1 MSEISIGM
9 VPENIENSNEFSVT
23 ELSSLLKKTVEKNF
37 ELVRVRGEVSRIFL
51 AQSGHAYITLKDE
64 NAVLET
70 ICFRNVYETIQ
81 VALKQGM
88 EVIFEGRLSTFP
100 KKSQYQLIVK
110 NIKPAGIGALMAMLE
125 KTKKRLIEEGLFS
138 DENKKSIPFM
148 PEVIGVITSIK
159 GAVIKDILH
168 RFKERFPSHVLIWP
182 TLVQGDEAP
191 DQIIR
196 AIKGFNSL
204 SKSSKVVRPD
214 IIIIARGG
222 GSIEDLWC
230 FNDEEL
236 VREVVKSNIPII
248 SAIGHETDITLVD
261 FAADKRAPTPTAAAE
276 ITVPVKLDI
285 LKQLKSFENRLSS
298 NLLRQLGDSTER
310 LVSSSKRLGTLDDIL
325 NESFQ
330 RLDFSFSKFIL
341 LFKNN
346 FNKFNNSLALNQVKP
361 SIINM
366 RVKEMESRLLQ
377 VKNFLEKSFTL
388 YTIFNENKLELF
400 SKKLDYNLIVKYYN
414 TSFNNFNSL
423 SKLFVSLS
431 IESILQRG
439 FVLVRDKD
447 NKFNYKNSKELIAG
461 EIVSLNFFDGYASA
475 KIINKELKKNITT
488 KSELKIQN
496 SLLKKKVQGDLF

>member
-1 MSEISIGM
+1 
-9 VPENIENSNEFSVT
+9 
-23 ELSSLLKKTVEKNF
+23 
-37 ELVRVRGEVSRIFL
+37 
-51 AQSGHAYITLKDE
+51 
-64 NAVLET
+64 
-70 ICFRNVYETIQ
+70 
-81 VALKQGM
+81 
-88 EVIFEGRLSTFP
+88 
-100 KKSQYQLIVK
+100 
-110 NIKPAGIGALMAMLE
+110 
-125 KTKKRLIEEGLFS
+125 
-138 DENKKSIPFM
+138 
-148 PEVIGVITSIK
+148 
-159 GAVIKDILH
+159 
-168 RFKERFPSHVLIWP
+168 
-182 TLVQGDEAP
+182 
-191 DQIIR
+191 
-196 AIKGFNSL
+196 
-204 SKSSKVVRPD
+204 
-214 IIIIARGG
+214 
-222 GSIEDLWC
+222 
-230 FNDEEL
+230 
-236 VREVVKSNIPII
+236 
-248 SAIGHETDITLVD
+248 LVD

-488 KSELKIQN
+488 KGELKIQN